1 MGIKLNFG
9 DFFFAKKLFFFPEMG
24 KIGVKTGKIRE
35 KFKKIS
41 KKSQKI
47 PKNSKKSQKIPKNRK
62 RHINIY
68 RKHWCWKFLFWDLGG
83 CPGCYFGKV
92 FGKEN
97 HQPISQL

>member
-24 KIGVKTGKIRE
+24 KIGVKTGKIP
-35 KFKKIS
+35 KK
-41 KKSQKI
+41 
-47 PKNSKKSQKIPKNRK
+47 SKKSQKIPKNRK